1 MKISITIIGH
11 KEAAHL
17 EGLLP
22 QLGWADEIIY
32 VDCESGDGSPAI
44 AKKHGCRVFSRP
56 NNPNLNVN
64 KSFAM
69 EQATGEWVFY
79 LDPDERIPDSLRDEV
94 LATIRSETDAV
105 AFELGRRNYYF
116 GKWLRH
122 GSRYPDTQLR
132 LFRRGCAQF
141 PLEHVHERL
150 QVDGDIKKLR
160 NDMYHYPFESVSQ
173 FLSKFDFYTSFE
185 AGYLHRQGVRP
196 GCANAIR
203 YLFMLPLARFFRR
216 YVFKGGFLDG
226 VPGLFACFFDGVKFI
241 VTYVKLGEIS
251 REEGSRG
258 AHE

>member
-11 KEAAHL
+11 NEAAHL
-17 EGLLP
+17 EQLLP
-22 QLGWADEIIY
+22 QLTWADERIY
-32 VDCESGDGSPAI
+32 VDCESADGSCAI
-44 AKKHGCRVFSRP
+44 AEKYGCRVFARP

-69 EQATGEWVFY
+69 EQATGGWVFY

-94 LATIRSETDAV
+94 ISVIQAERDAV

-132 LFRRGCAQF
+132 LFRRGRAHF

-150 QVDGDIKKLR
+150 QVDGRIKKLK

-185 AGYLHRQGVRP
+185 AGYLHRQGMRP
-196 GCANAIR
+196 GCPNAIR
-203 YLFMLPLARFFRR
+203 YLFLLPLARFFRR
-216 YVFKGGFLDG
+216 YFFKGGFLDG
-226 VPGLFACFFDGVKFI
+226 VPGLFACLFDGIKFI
-241 VTYVKLGEIS
+241 VTYVKLVEICREQGS
-251 REEGSRG
+251 REND
-258 AHE
+258 